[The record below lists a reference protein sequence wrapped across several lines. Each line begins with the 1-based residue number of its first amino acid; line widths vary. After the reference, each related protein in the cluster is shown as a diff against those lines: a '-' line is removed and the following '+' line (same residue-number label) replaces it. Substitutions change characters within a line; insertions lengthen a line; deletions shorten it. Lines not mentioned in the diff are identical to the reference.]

1 MSQPYAMNARVIWGE
16 NSTCCGARIAVIL
29 FSPLTHT
36 LSLPALQF
44 FQVFSVLKLLLKPV
58 LNVNAPFVEMTMA
71 SALSTGHAGRAAPA
85 LWTCS
90 S

>member
-1 MSQPYAMNARVIWGE
+1 MSQPCAKNARVIWGE
-16 NSTCCGARIAVIL
+16 NFTWCGARIAVIL
-29 FSPLTHT
+29 VSPLSHT
-36 LSLPALQF
+36 FPAWPS
-44 FQVFSVLKLLLKPV
+44 VFAVLKLFLEHV